1 MQHRGTFQQG
11 DAFDRAIK
19 ETFGE
24 ATSLTKIEM
33 ARQLYARYRTL
44 DLLNILK
51 TAIPKTGNENL

>member
-1 MQHRGTFQQG
+1 MQHRGTSQQG

-44 DLLNILK
+44 DLLNSLK

>member
-44 DLLNILK
+44 DLLNSLK

>member
-1 MQHRGTFQQG
+1 MQHRGTFQRG

-44 DLLNILK
+44 DLLNSLK